1 MLLETAKAMAL
12 LKDYGALF
20 LQGFALTVVLSIGS
34 WVLAFVVGITLTIVR
49 MARVKLLTFVVAAFV
64 EYQRNVPPLV
74 HIFLWYFGV
83 SSVLPSSLQDWANAN
98 HGECYFAAVA
108 IGLYYGA
115 YISEDI
121 RSGLRSIPL
130 GQHEAAR
137 ALGLSYLG
145 AMHRIVMPQ
154 ALRAAIPPLVS
165 GSVLLV
171 KTTSLSMVVGAM
183 ELTYVTKEVASKTF
197 KTFEVYGISTFMYVV
212 LALTLLAIGAWVA
225 RRVRISGR

>member
-1 MLLETAKAMAL
+1 MAL
-12 LKDYGALF
+12 LRDYGDLF
-20 LQGFALTVVLSIGS
+20 LQGLALTVVLSIAS
-34 WVLAFVVGITLTIVR
+34 WVLAFIVGIALTIVR
-49 MARVKLLTFVVAAFV
+49 MARVRLLTFVVAAFV

-83 SSVLPSSLQDWANAN
+83 SSVLPPGLRDWANAN
-98 HGECYFAAVA
+98 HGEYYFAAVA

-121 RSGLRSIPL
+121 RSGLRSIPQ

-137 ALGLSYLG
+137 AVGLSYLG
-145 AMHRIVMPQ
+145 AMRRIIMPQ
-154 ALRAAIPPLVS
+154 ALRTAIPPLVS

-171 KTTSLSMVVGAM
+171 KTTSLAMVVGAM
-183 ELTYVTKEVASKTF
+183 ELTYVTKDVANKTF
-197 KTFEVYGISTFMYVV
+197 KTFEVYGISTAIYVA

-225 RRVRISGR
+225 RRVRIPGR